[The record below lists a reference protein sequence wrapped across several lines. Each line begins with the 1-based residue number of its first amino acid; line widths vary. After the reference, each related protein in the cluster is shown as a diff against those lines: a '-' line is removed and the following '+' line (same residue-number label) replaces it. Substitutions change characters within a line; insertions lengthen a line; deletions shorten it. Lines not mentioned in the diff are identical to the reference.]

1 MRVKAFLLLGC
12 WLAAVLFGIG
22 CRKPV
27 EAPPQ
32 VPPSVTIIHPMEEMV
47 TNSIELTGVAAASRS
62 VDLVARVS
70 GYLQTIN
77 FEDGTFVEEG
87 RLLFAIEPDTY
98 EQQLRL
104 AQAELT
110 KSQAEYDRQTEL
122 LKNNATSVANV
133 EKWLSQ
139 RDQAAAQVE
148 LAKLN
153 LGYTSVSA
161 PFSGYIG
168 RRQVDPGNLVSPSG
182 NVRLATLDQIIPIY
196 VYFNLNERDA
206 LQVREMM
213 RKQGM
218 TADGGAVGKAP
229 VFVGLQNEEGYPHE
243 GTLDFLDR
251 AVSTST
257 GTIEMRVVL
266 KNEDK
271 TFFPGLFARIK
282 IPVGEAQPMRVVPGA
297 AFGNDQEGDYVLV
310 VGDGEVVARR
320 TIVKGPMT
328 KTGCAVRSG
337 LAPEDRVIVSGL
349 MNARPGARVTVAKPN
364 TADLPPDIPAR

>member
-1 MRVKAFLLLGC
+1 MRIKLFLLGGC
-12 WLAAVLFGIG
+12 WLAATVFGTG

-27 EAPPQ
+27 EAPPP
-32 VPPSVTIIHPMEEMV
+32 VPPSITVRQPIQEMV
-47 TNSIELTGVAAASRS
+47 TDSIELTGVAAASRS

-70 GYLQTIN
+70 GYLQKVN
-77 FEDGTFVEEG
+77 FEDGLFVEEG
-87 RLLFAIEPDTY
+87 QLLFVIEPDTY
-98 EQQLRL
+98 EQQMRL

-122 LKNNATSVANV
+122 MKNNATSVANV

-139 RDQAAAQVE
+139 RDQATAQVE

-168 RRQVDPGNLVSPSG
+168 RRQVDPGNLVGPSG
-182 NVRLATLDQIIPIY
+182 NTRLATLDQIIPIY

-206 LQVREMM
+206 LQIREMM
-213 RKQGM
+213 QKQGM
-218 TADGGAVGKAP
+218 EAAGGAVGKAP

-243 GTLDFLDR
+243 GTLDFVDR
-251 AVSTST
+251 SVSTST
-257 GTIEMRVVL
+257 GTIEMRAVV

-282 IPVGEAQPMRVVPGA
+282 IPFGEAKPMLIVPGA

-310 VGDGEVVARR
+310 AGDGDIVARR
-320 TIVKGPMT
+320 TVVKGPMT
-328 KTGCAVRSG
+328 KAGCSVRSG
-337 LAPEDRVIVSGL
+337 LAPEDRVIISGL
-349 MNARPGARVTVAKPN
+349 MNARPGSKVTVTN
-364 TADLPPDIPAR
+364 QNADEHSSTILAR

>member
-1 MRVKAFLLLGC
+1 MRAKAFLLLGC
-12 WLAAVLFGIG
+12 WLAAALFGTG

-27 EAPPQ
+27 EAPPP
-32 VPPSVTIIHPMEEMV
+32 VPPSVTIIRPMEEMV
-47 TNSIELTGVAAASRS
+47 TDSIELTGVAAASRS

-98 EQQLRL
+98 QQQLRL

-168 RRQVDPGNLVSPSG
+168 RRQVDPGNLVGPSG

-206 LQVREMM
+206 LQIREMM
-213 RKQGM
+213 QKQGM
-218 TADGGAVGKAP
+218 EAAGGAVGKAP
-229 VFVGLQNEEGYPHE
+229 MFVGLQNEEGYPHE
-243 GTLDFLDR
+243 GTLDFVDR
-251 AVSTST
+251 NVSTST
-257 GTIEMRVVL
+257 GTIEMRAVV

-282 IPVGEAQPMRVVPGA
+282 IPVGKEQPMLVVPGA

-310 VGDGEVVARR
+310 AGDGEVVARR
-320 TIVKGPMT
+320 SVVKGPMT
-328 KTGCAVRSG
+328 KAGCAVRSG
-337 LAPEDRVIVSGL
+337 LTPEDRVIISGL
-349 MNARPGARVTVAKPN
+349 MNARPGAKVTVTNPN
-364 TADLPPDIPAR
+364 ADKHPSNIPAR

>member
-12 WLAAVLFGIG
+12 WLAAVLFGAG

-27 EAPPQ
+27 EAPPP

-47 TNSIELTGVAAASRS
+47 TDSIELTGVVAASRS
-62 VDLVARVS
+62 ADLVARVS

-98 EQQLRL
+98 QQQLRL

-168 RRQVDPGNLVSPSG
+168 RRQVDPGNLVGPSG
-182 NVRLATLDQIIPIY
+182 NTRLATLDQIIPIY

-206 LQVREMM
+206 LQIREMM
-213 RKQGM
+213 QKQGM
-218 TADGGAVGKAP
+218 EYNEAKESAFESMLPREPEGEEDWEREGAEQDAIDLFGQWIGTRNA
-229 VFVGLQNEEGYPHE
+229 GY
-243 GTLDFLDR
+243 DSSID
-251 AVSTST
+251 
-257 GTIEMRVVL
+257 
-266 KNEDK
+266 D
-271 TFFPGLFARIK
+271 
-282 IPVGEAQPMRVVPGA
+282 
-297 AFGNDQEGDYVLV
+297 
-310 VGDGEVVARR
+310 
-320 TIVKGPMT
+320 
-328 KTGCAVRSG
+328 
-337 LAPEDRVIVSGL
+337 
-349 MNARPGARVTVAKPN
+349 
-364 TADLPPDIPAR
+364 

>member
-1 MRVKAFLLLGC
+1 MRAKAFLLLGC
-12 WLAAVLFGIG
+12 WLAAALFRTG

-27 EAPPQ
+27 EAPPP
-32 VPPSVTIIHPMEEMV
+32 VPPSVTIIRPMEEMV
-47 TNSIELTGVAAASRS
+47 TDSIELTGVAAASRS

-98 EQQLRL
+98 QQQLRL

-168 RRQVDPGNLVSPSG
+168 RRQVDPGNLVGPSG

-206 LQVREMM
+206 LQIREMM
-213 RKQGM
+213 QKQGM
-218 TADGGAVGKAP
+218 EAAGGAVGKAP
-229 VFVGLQNEEGYPHE
+229 MFVGLQNEEGYPHE
-243 GTLDFLDR
+243 GTLDFVDR
-251 AVSTST
+251 NVSTST
-257 GTIEMRVVL
+257 GTIEMRAVV

-282 IPVGEAQPMRVVPGA
+282 IPVGKEQPMLVVPGA

-310 VGDGEVVARR
+310 AGDGEVVARR
-320 TIVKGPMT
+320 SVVKGPMT
-328 KTGCAVRSG
+328 KAGCAVRSG
-337 LAPEDRVIVSGL
+337 LTPEDRVIISGL
-349 MNARPGARVTVAKPN
+349 MNARPGAKVTVTNPN
-364 TADLPPDIPAR
+364 ADKHPSNIPAR